1 MFVSDTYQTP
11 VCTISS
17 WISMNAS
24 YMCGVS
30 LLDKCWSVT
39 SLMIRIRQSS
49 SPAALAFIT
58 WWLLLGKVVGDVNVT
73 ATSGLLGQDSL
84 SWEMSSSTIMGLVMP
99 ARDQN
104 RWFKLPW
111 PVNSSWGRFDTPDRL
126 VSFIQDWST
135 LSQAAVTAWSSR
147 ELTPLLLLRDRGSW
161 LSWV

>member
-1 MFVSDTYQTP
+1 MIVSDTYQTP
-11 VCTISS
+11 VRTISS

-104 RWFKLPW
+104 RWFKLPR
-111 PVNSSWGRFDTPDRL
+111 PVKTVPGGGLIPQT
-126 VSFIQDWST
+126 DW
-135 LSQAAVTAWSSR
+135 AALFRTDLHPVRQLWQ
-147 ELTPLLLLRDRGSW
+147 LGPPGSCH
-161 LSWV
+161 LNCSGTEGPGYPE